1 MTIRIGILSMLCC
14 NLLLFSCQKQNVT
27 SGNLIDKTDIHAPKE
42 IVSNEITYFY
52 VDFYHIRCV
61 TQNYTHQF
69 TFEVVANDQNQLIA
83 YEKNTNSHFIADETL
98 LTNLQMVILE
108 QKLVEYNG
116 IYRIR
121 SGLDPKYQKCELHV
135 TYSTNEKLDFT
146 LNNDPYA
153 IWTEQ
158 IYTVFKEWFLAK
170 GIIL

>member
-1 MTIRIGILSMLCC
+1 MKIRKRILTMLCC
-14 NLLLFSCQKQNVT
+14 NFIFLGCQKQNLT
-27 SGNLIDKTDIHAPKE
+27 SGNLIDKTDIYAPKQ
-42 IVSNEITYFY
+42 ILSNEIIYFY
-52 VDFYHIRCV
+52 VDFYHNHCV
-61 TQNYTHQF
+61 TQNNTHKF
-69 TFEVVANDQNQLIA
+69 TFEITVNNQNQLIA
-83 YEKNTNSHFIADETL
+83 YEKNANIQYEADETL
-98 LTNLQMVILE
+98 LTNLQNIILE
-108 QKLVEYNG
+108 QKLIEKNG

-170 GIIL
+170 GMIL